1 MGQQQLL
8 LLVLSA
14 IIVGVSIMIGI
25 NMFTS
30 SAVQANQDAVV
41 QDCMMIA
48 ARAQEW
54 WRKPTAMGGGN
65 RTFTGV
71 SLPLLNIELV
81 NVNVIPPGYEL
92 GGTAQLLTI
101 TGTGVEGITVTVI
114 VDSARIV
121 STIFNYIA
129 EIVKC
134 G

>member
-54 WRKPTAMGGGN
+54 WRKPAAMGGGN
-65 RTFTGV
+65 RTFTGNEGV
-71 SLPLLNIELV
+71 TLQKLNIDSV
-81 NVNVIPPGYEL
+81 NVNVTPAGYTL
-92 GGTAQLLTI
+92 IVADQLLTI
-101 TGTGVEGITVTVI
+101 TGTGVEGITVTVV
-114 VDSARIV
+114 VDPDSIV
-121 STIFNYIA
+121 STNFELA
-129 EIVKC
+129 PVTP
-134 G
+134 

>member
-54 WRKPTAMGGGN
+54 WRKPAAMGGGN

-71 SLPLLNIELV
+71 TLTALNIDSV
-81 NVNVIPPGYEL
+81 NVNVSAPYTLDVAP
-92 GGTAQLLTI
+92 QLLTI
-101 TGTGVEGITVTVI
+101 TGTGVEGIKVTVV
-114 VDSARIV
+114 VDPDSIV
-121 STIFNYIA
+121 STNFELA
-129 EIVKC
+129 PVTP
-134 G
+134 

>member
-54 WRKPTAMGGGN
+54 WRKPAAMGGGN

-71 SLPLLNIELV
+71 TLTALNIDSV
-81 NVNVIPPGYEL
+81 NVNVSAPYTLDVAP
-92 GGTAQLLTI
+92 QLLTI
-101 TGTGVEGITVTVI
+101 TGTGVEGITVTVE
-114 VDSARIV
+114 VDPDSIV
-121 STIFNYIA
+121 STNFELA
-129 EIVKC
+129 PVTP
-134 G
+134 